1 MPYEKRKR
9 TNDAAGTN
17 GGGQPSVSGQRL
29 QFVDGYLDKD
39 DLAWLEDHASES
51 DALIL
56 DLITESGNYGGMS
69 CKFDEKSGKYL
80 AILFGGGTPEFNS
93 GYALTSRGASPI
105 DALYALA
112 YKHLIKFRRAWASVA
127 GSAGNRYS

>member
-9 TNDAAGTN
+9 ANDAASPADSGKS
-17 GGGQPSVSGQRL
+17 GFSGQRL

-39 DLAWLEDHASES
+39 DLAWLENNAEGADS
-51 DALIL
+51 LIL
-56 DLITESGNYGGMS
+56 DLITESGDYGGLS

-80 AILFGGGTPEFNS
+80 AILFGGSTPDFNS
-93 GYALTSRGASPI
+93 GFALTSRGSSPI

-112 YKHLIKFRRAWASVA
+112 YKHIVKFRRGWSSFAS
-127 GSAGNRYS
+127 SAGNRYS